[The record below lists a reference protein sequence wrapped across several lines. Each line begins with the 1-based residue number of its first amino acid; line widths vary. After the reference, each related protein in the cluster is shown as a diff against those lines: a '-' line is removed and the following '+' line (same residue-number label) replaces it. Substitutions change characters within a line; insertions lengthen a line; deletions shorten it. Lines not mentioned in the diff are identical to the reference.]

1 MSARRDALRRAAAA
15 TRPRWRLAALSAL
28 LGTAAV
34 VCAGALLTVS
44 GYLVSRAA
52 QQPEILLLTTAIVG
66 VRAFAIARAIF
77 RYLERLASH
86 DLAFRTLTD
95 LRVRF
100 FRRLVPLVPGGLPGR
115 GSADLLSRFVADADR
130 LQDLYLRGIGPPVV
144 AVLAGAAAIAA
155 ATIMLPAAGLAVAVV
170 LVLAG
175 VVAPPATRA
184 VARRAGRR
192 QAPARAALTT
202 TMVEIAGGA
211 PEIALA
217 GREEDWERRAGAES
231 ARLGRVQRGDAAAA
245 GLAVGATAALAA
257 GAAAATAA
265 VAIPAVHDGALAGV
279 LLAAVVLLAFAS
291 LEAVAPLSAAAA
303 SLDAVADAAARLE
316 EVTERPVP
324 VVPGTGAP
332 PAGDLELRGV
342 RFRYGDA
349 EPLVLDGVDLR
360 LAPGR
365 AIAIAGPSGAGKTT
379 LAELLVRFRDPT
391 AGSVALGGADL
402 RGLDPD
408 RVRAEVRLGGQDAY
422 LFATSIRANVAL
434 ARPDADDAAIAA
446 ALDAVGLGPWL
457 ASLPDGL
464 ATEVGEAGARVS
476 GGQRQRIA
484 AARLLLCDARHLIFD
499 EPTTHLDP
507 AGAEELLTGLAER
520 ARRDAR
526 GVLVITHERGRLGA
540 FDEVWQLAGGVL
552 VPVQP

>member
-15 TRPRWRLAALSAL
+15 TRPRWRLAVLSAL
-28 LGTAAV
+28 LATGAV
-34 VCAGALLTVS
+34 LCASALLAVS

-52 QQPEILLLTTAIVG
+52 QRPEILLLTTAIVG
-66 VRAFAIARAIF
+66 VRFFAIARAIL
-77 RYLERLASH
+77 RYLERIFSH

-144 AVLAGAAAIAA
+144 ALLAGTAAVVAAAF
-155 ATIMLPAAGLAVAVV
+155 MLPAAALVIAIV
-170 LVLAG
+170 LLLAG
-175 VVAPPATRA
+175 AVAPPVTRA

-192 QAPARAALTT
+192 QAAARAALST
-202 TMVEIAGGA
+202 TMVEIVGGA

-217 GREEDWERRAGAES
+217 GREEDWQRRADAES
-231 ARLGRVQRGDAAAA
+231 ARLGRVLRGDALAS
-245 GLAVGATAALAA
+245 GLAVGAAATLAA

-265 VAIPAVHDGALAGV
+265 VAVPAVHDGALAGV
-279 LLAAVVLLAFAS
+279 LLAALVLLAFAS
-291 LEAVAPLSAAAA
+291 LEAVTPLSAAAA

-316 EVTERPVP
+316 DVTERPPP
-324 VVPGTGAP
+324 VVAGTGDP

-342 RFRYGDA
+342 RFRYGDG

-365 AIAIAGPSGAGKTT
+365 AVAIAGPSGAGKTT

-391 AGSVALGGADL
+391 AGSVAIGGADL
-402 RGLDPD
+402 RELDPV
-408 RVRAEVRLGGQDAY
+408 RVRDAVRLGAQEAY
-422 LFATSIRANVAL
+422 LFATSIGANVAL
-434 ARPDADDAAIAA
+434 ARPGAGADEIAA
-446 ALDAVGLGPWL
+446 ALAAVGLEPWL
-457 ASLPDGL
+457 RSLPDGL
-464 ATEVGEAGARVS
+464 ATEVGEAGAQVS

-484 AARLLLCDARHLIFD
+484 AARLLLCDARFLVFD

-507 AGAEELLTGLAER
+507 AGAEELLTRLAGLAREQR
-520 ARRDAR
+520 R
-526 GVLVITHERGRLGA
+526 GVLVITHERGRLAA
-540 FDEVWQLAGGVL
+540 FDEVWQLAEGVL
-552 VPVQP
+552 VPG